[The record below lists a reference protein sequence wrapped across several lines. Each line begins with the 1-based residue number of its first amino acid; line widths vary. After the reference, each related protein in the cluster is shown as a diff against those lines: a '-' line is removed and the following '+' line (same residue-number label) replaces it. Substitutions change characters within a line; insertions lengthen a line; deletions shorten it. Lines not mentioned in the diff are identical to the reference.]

1 MRAVRPA
8 AMALFFLVVLMALV
22 LVSGAAAIVGLMRG
36 RL

>member
-8 AMALFFLVVLMALV
+8 AIDDILTETALV